1 MCGIAGIV
9 TAPERPPTRES
20 VSAMIASIRHRG
32 PDGDG
37 VHVDGCVGLAHRRL
51 AIIDLTPDGAQP
63 MHWGGGR
70 YTLTFNG
77 EIYNYIEIREELR
90 ALGVEFHTHSDSE
103 VILAAYATWGEACV
117 RRFNGMWA
125 FVIHD
130 RVRNVLFGSRDRFGV
145 KPFYYIQESGRFA
158 FASEIRQ
165 LLPLLPAARVNVP
178 RLTDFILTSFS
189 DHTNETYF
197 RDVQKLPASHN
208 FIFDLASRQ
217 LTISRYYE
225 VRLNE
230 ALRSAT
236 PAESVQAYGDIF
248 RDAVRLRLR
257 SDVKVGTCLSGGL
270 DSSSVAAVAA
280 RLHAQET
287 SDPFAAI
294 TAVSEQASND
304 ESMFARQVVEHSGL
318 LWLPVKPTYDDFVQ
332 TLPAV
337 VSAQEEPY
345 AGPSISMQ
353 YFVMRQARANGV
365 TVLLDGQG
373 GDETLLGY
381 EKYFAAYYAA
391 LFRRQ
396 GLLAAVAGL
405 RRAGRNNARMNLRNS
420 LMYLVGGLSSPARYW
435 FYRWRHS
442 YLRDPGPL
450 PWFLSA
456 FAREALNEYGLQ
468 KLEIEST
475 NLPILL
481 RYEDKNSMAHS
492 IETRLPFLDYR
503 ALETALSIPTE
514 HKIRDGWTKWILREA
529 MKDELPESITW
540 RRNKFGFEAP
550 ETIWLRQ
557 HLPEMQRVVADSPLL
572 AALTHREKMLEMYPR
587 LDLRSRWRL
596 YSVALWERTFGVV
609 L

>member
-9 TAPERPPTRES
+9 TAPERPLTREGVAS
-20 VSAMIASIRHRG
+20 LIAAIRHRG

-63 MHWGGGR
+63 MHWGDGR

-77 EIYNYIEIREELR
+77 EIYNYIEIREELK

-103 VILAAYATWGEACV
+103 VILAAYATWGESCV

-145 KPFYYIQESGRFA
+145 KPFYYIQEPGRFA

-208 FIFDLASRQ
+208 FIFDLPSRK

-225 VRLNE
+225 VRLND

-236 PAESVQAYGDIF
+236 PQESVQAYGDIF

-287 SDPFAAI
+287 RDPFAAI

-353 YFVMRQARANGV
+353 YFVMQQARANGV

-381 EKYFAAYYAA
+381 EKYYAAYYAA

-396 GLLAAVAGL
+396 GLLATVGGL
-405 RRAGRNNARMNLRNS
+405 RRAGRNNAKMNLMNS
-420 LMYLVGGLSSPARYW
+420 LKYLVGGLSSPARYW
-435 FYRWRHS
+435 FYCWRHR

-450 PWFLSA
+450 PGFLTA

-514 HKIRDGWTKWILREA
+514 YKIRDGWTKWVLREA

-550 ETIWLRQ
+550 EAIWLRQ
-557 HLPEMQRVVADSPLL
+557 HLPEMQRVVAESPLL
-572 AALTHREKMLEMYPR
+572 AALTHRNKMLEMYPR

-609 L
+609 V

>member
-9 TAPERPPTRES
+9 TTPERPPTRES
-20 VSAMIASIRHRG
+20 LSAMIASIRHRG

-77 EIYNYIEIREELR
+77 EIYNYIEIRDELK
-90 ALGVEFHTHSDSE
+90 AMGVEFHTHSDSE

-145 KPFYYIQESGRFA
+145 KPFYYVEDAARFA

-197 RDVQKLPASHN
+197 RDVRKLPASHN
-208 FIFDLASRQ
+208 FVFDLASRQ

-280 RLHAQET
+280 RLHAQQT
-287 SDPFAAI
+287 RDPFAAI

-396 GLLAAVAGL
+396 GLRAAVAGL
-405 RRAGRNNARMNLRNS
+405 RRAGRNNAKMNLRNS

-572 AALTHREKMLEMYPR
+572 AALTHRERMLERYPR

-596 YSVALWERTFGVV
+596 YSVALWERSFGVV